1 MKELR
6 AVVLGVVVVLLVA
19 VVWGFWK
26 RPAAGMRR
34 VRSFRVEIDGNE
46 HGRERHVSVRIPGFL
61 VSKVSNLASHAWEN
75 GDWNDWNFDFDG
87 ETRRITPKEILD
99 AADKSQPDKPSV
111 VQIHGDEDRLEVS
124 VDSGIVRI
132 KVLCHNHRRQAEIE
146 VPRLLLE
153 GLAQEKPISPREL
166 LQRID
171 TLGPGEVVSITSDEG
186 KVRIL
191 ALGKRGHSISI
202 E

>member
-6 AVVLGVVVVLLVA
+6 AIVLGVVVVLFIA

-34 VRSFRVEIDGNE
+34 VHSFRVEIDGREN
-46 HGRERHVSVRIPGFL
+46 GREKHLSVRIPGFL
-61 VSKVSNLASHAWEN
+61 VSKVSNLASRAWEN

-87 ETRRITPKEILD
+87 ETRRITPREILG

-111 VQIHGDEDRLEVS
+111 IPIHGDEDRLEVS
-124 VDSGIVRI
+124 SDAGVVRI
-132 KVLCHNHRRQAEIE
+132 KVLSHNHRREAEIE

-171 TLGPGEVVSITSDEG
+171 TLGPGEVVSISSDEG

-191 ALGKRGHSISI
+191 ALGKGHSIKI